1 MVSLRISLS
10 SLELISIT
18 KLNVEVHLHILLWFH
33 VLHEK
38 KKSDYQIIIPL
49 KTSRKQEISY
59 CLQGVWKETINMK

>member
-1 MVSLRISLS
+1 M
-10 SLELISIT
+10 
-18 KLNVEVHLHILLWFH
+18 EVHLHILLWFH

-59 CLQGVWKETINMK
+59 CYQGVWKETINMK